1 MLHIPLLLINKF
13 NKTEFASFVPLMWYL
28 FPKDL
33 TDQNLFDFDI
43 VHFHYLDGDVTR
55 SISYC
60 VYISQLIRFVRAS
73 NRVT

>member
-13 NKTEFASFVPLMWYL
+13 NKTEFASFVLLMWYL

-43 VHFHYLDGDVTR
+43 VNFHY
-55 SISYC
+55 
-60 VYISQLIRFVRAS
+60 
-73 NRVT
+73 